1 MLKFWKKK
9 PAEAPPGQPAAATTE
24 SVPAEALAHDTD
36 AISLDNTASAL
47 GEALAETPPP
57 AGRSGRRRSLRAGR
71 RLPRPC
77 RPSAAG
83 ASAFPAARLPRG
95 LASLFNRHPK
105 LDDDLLDELETTLI
119 TADVGI
125 EASTTLVED
134 LRKRMHKRE
143 FADATGPAGRAAAR
157 RWSACSSRWK
167 QPLVVTGRKPFVI
180 LTVGINGVGK
190 TTTIGK
196 LARR

>member
-36 AISLDNTASAL
+36 AISLDNTTSAL

-57 AGRSGRRRSLRAGR
+57 
-71 RLPRPC
+71 
-77 RPSAAG
+77 
-83 ASAFPAARLPRG
+83 PAAPAEDEAFERAAIAQTVPAKLSWRERLSGSSFAKG
-95 LASLFNRHPK
+95 LSSLFNRHPK

-125 EASTTLVED
+125 DASTTWS
-134 LRKRMHKRE
+134 RIC
-143 FADATGPAGRAAAR
+143 A
-157 RWSACSSRWK
+157 SACTSASSPMPPPCWPRC
-167 QPLVVTGRKPFVI
+167 GNR
-180 LTVGINGVGK
+180 
-190 TTTIGK
+190 
-196 LARR
+196 